1 MLWGSDRYSNPVQMV
16 VEGWLSREFSSLW
29 YFFLVKLNTSEK
41 LWTGLLHQILK
52 MLCIG
57 RWQTLNCWWKICPV
71 DRIDRRN
78 CRCYVHTYVIA
89 MENSL
94 AVTPKNFCDSLDL
107 SGMLIQHSGILLAL
121 SLSCGYNLEVCAV
134 EPSCTRVK
142 AETGD
147 KALTSWWVVKLG
159 RNQLWPMIYKF
170 VWFILLQMLLWLLCY
185 FGCYVTLV
193 ASCIYVQLWMWSVCS
208 YYVICSWNM

>member
-1 MLWGSDRYSNPVQMV
+1 MV

-41 LWTGLLHQILK
+41 LWTGLLHQFLQ

-57 RWQTLNCWWKICPV
+57 RLQTLNCWWKMFSV

-78 CRCYVHTYVIA
+78 CRRYVHTHVIA

-94 AVTPKNFCDSLDL
+94 AVTPKKKNCDKLDS

-121 SLSCGYNLEVCAV
+121 SLSCGYNFEVCAV
-134 EPSCTRVK
+134 EPPCTRVE

-147 KALTSWWVVKLG
+147 IALTSWWVVKLG
-159 RNQLWPMIYKF
+159 RNQLWKLTYKF
-170 VWFILLQMLLWLLCY
+170 VWFLWLLRLLCS
-185 FGCYVTLV
+185 FGYYVTLV
-193 ASCIYVQLWMWSVCS
+193 AVVSMCS
-208 YYVICSWNM
+208 YDEIWSMCSYCVICSWNM